1 MVLFINACVRKESRS
16 KKLADAVL
24 EKLGDPAEEVC
35 VHDIEYPV
43 TDEDFLVH
51 RDALIDQGAF
61 DHPLFALA
69 KQFALADRIVIAA
82 PYWDL
87 SFPAALKQ
95 YIEHVNVRGVTFSY
109 TEEGIPKGL
118 CRATELYY
126 VMTAGGDYVPDE
138 FGFCYIKSLAQN
150 YYGIPEVNLI
160 QAHGLDVIGADVGR
174 IMREAAEYV
183 NTLFAQRE

>member
-1 MVLFINACVRKESRS
+1 MVLFINACVRKESRT
-16 KKLADAVL
+16 KRLADAVL
-24 EKLGDPAEEVC
+24 EKLGDPVEEVC

-61 DHPLFALA
+61 DHPLFAQA
-69 KQFALADRIVIAA
+69 KQFARADRIVIAA

-109 TEEGIPKGL
+109 TEEGISKGL

-150 YYGIPEVNLI
+150 YYGIPEVSLI